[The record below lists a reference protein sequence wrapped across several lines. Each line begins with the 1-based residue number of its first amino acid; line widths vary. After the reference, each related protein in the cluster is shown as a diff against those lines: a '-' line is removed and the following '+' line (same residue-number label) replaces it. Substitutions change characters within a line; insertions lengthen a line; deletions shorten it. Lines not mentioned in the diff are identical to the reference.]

1 MCISP
6 PVTPTWKPGSGAEL
20 TTNGAS
26 LLPLLLHQKFFLQ
39 SPKPKGCAAALGAGG
54 SGSPDKPPAS
64 PKAKFV
70 NNTLTRS
77 RGNRGRKFN
86 HTGVVQNPSHCFLQ
100 DAVQKMTLPVYPA
113 FFLFLIF
120 HQNPVRNTAQKRKC
134 HGEACS
140 FIGIYLVLVLPA
152 STNPGLH
159 HGCEGVR
166 KN

>member
-26 LLPLLLHQKFFLQ
+26 LLPLLLLHQKFFLQ

-86 HTGVVQNPSHCFLQ
+86 HTGVVQNPSHCFSSGCCTENDPSCVSSILSFP
-100 DAVQKMTLPVYPA
+100 DFSPKSSKKHSSEEEVSWRSLLLYWHLSCP
-113 FFLFLIF
+113 
-120 HQNPVRNTAQKRKC
+120 
-134 HGEACS
+134 CS
-140 FIGIYLVLVLPA
+140 SSINQPR
-152 STNPGLH
+152 TPPGL
-159 HGCEGVR
+159 
-166 KN
+166 